1 MNLEELLDQIHT
13 PDAEAMASARR
24 RWDALAKPLGSLGR
38 LEESVI
44 RIAGT
49 TGNPDVRLDRR
60 ALLVFCAD
68 HGVVAQGVTQCGS
81 EVTAAVAR
89 ALAAGESTVC
99 HMARAADCKVIPV
112 NVGMADAS
120 EIPGV
125 IARPVRKGTEDMTIR
140 AAMGRA
146 ECVSAILTGAE
157 LVGELAAQGTQII
170 DVGEMGIGNTT
181 AASAVTSVLLG
192 LPPERVTGR
201 GAGLSSAGFSRK
213 RYAVRRA
220 IAVNAPDADDPIDV
234 LTRVGGLELA
244 AMCGAFL
251 GGAAYRVPVVMD
263 GVISAAAALC
273 AVRLCPGARGAILP
287 SHESAEPAGRLLL
300 DALDFKPLLTAE
312 LHLGEGSGA
321 VAVLPLLDMALSV
334 YHSGQTFGRLGIEAY
349 TPQN

>member
-24 RWDALAKPLGSLGR
+24 RWDELAKPLGSLGR

-170 DVGEMGIGNTT
+170 AVGEMGIGNTT

-192 LPPERVTGR
+192 LSPERVTGR
-201 GAGLSSAGFSRK
+201 GAGLSNAGFSRK

-321 VAVLPLLDMALSV
+321 VAALPLLDMALSV